1 MEKNGENKGNW
12 RVMRQDTHGV
22 EYDMPSHVNLSKEF
36 AEVEAQ
42 KYNDKGHHQ
51 FYWAEEMP
59 AKAPSPT

>member
-1 MEKNGENKGNW
+1 
-12 RVMRQDTHGV
+12 MRQDTHGV

-36 AEVEAQ
+36 AEAEAQ

-59 AKAPSPT
+59 AKAPRPT